1 MGLEIFLY
9 RKTYLSQEYVTLNE
23 FSLWEQGMR
32 KISLADTSKVER
44 SHCSAVSGAFWT
56 AMVKAN
62 YCKYVFLANL
72 LLSLNQNIPHNC
84 CGVYILVNE
93 VLDDCVKI

>member
-62 YCKYVFLANL
+62 YCKYVFWPIYFY
-72 LLSLNQNIPHNC
+72 LSTKTFPTI
-84 CGVYILVNE
+84 VVEFIF
-93 VLDDCVKI
+93 

>member
-32 KISLADTSKVER
+32 KISLADTSKV
-44 SHCSAVSGAFWT
+44 
-56 AMVKAN
+56 
-62 YCKYVFLANL
+62 
-72 LLSLNQNIPHNC
+72 
-84 CGVYILVNE
+84 
-93 VLDDCVKI
+93 